1 MSRVRSKNTS
11 PELILRRAL
20 RAKGIFYRIHVL
32 NLPGKP
38 DLVIKRFSLAVFV
51 DGGFWHGYN
60 WSVKKD
66 EIKSNRDFW
75 ITKIEGNMKRDSAN
89 NEKLHAM
96 GFTVMRFWDHQ
107 VRKNL
112 SACVNQILLYI
123 EAAKSS
129 PVPEH
134 P

>member
-1 MSRVRSKNTS
+1 MSRVKSKNTS
-11 PELILRRAL
+11 PELLLRRAL
-20 RAKGIFYRIHVL
+20 RTKGVFYRIHVS

-38 DLVIKRFSLAVFV
+38 DLVIRRFALAVFV

-60 WSVKKD
+60 WDVKKE

-75 ITKIEGNMKRDSAN
+75 IAKIEGNMKRDLN
-89 NEKLHAM
+89 NREKLEAM
-96 GFTVMRFWDHQ
+96 GFTVMRFWDHEL
-107 VRKNL
+107 RKNL
-112 SACVNQILLYI
+112 SVCVNQILLYI

-129 PVPEH
+129 PVPER